1 MGGFPAVSRVSLF
14 ETDNETDDSKN
25 DCTLRCVILLVRT
38 AQLIYP
44 IRNGTVRYL
53 AVSTHT
59 LGPIHSGEGGVLAV
73 NVFTVLLLLINTGGD
88 LN

>member
-1 MGGFPAVSRVSLF
+1 MGVFPAVSGVSLF

-38 AQLIYP
+38 AKLIYP

-53 AVSTHT
+53 AVSTPT
-59 LGPIHSGEGGVLAV
+59 LGPIYSGEGG
-73 NVFTVLLLLINTGGD
+73 FWQ
-88 LN
+88 